1 MVDKSQVVEALRK
14 VVDPEIGRNIIDL
27 NMLRSIRIQGKSV
40 SVTVALTV
48 PTCPLADK
56 IKADVEDKIRGIEGV
71 ERAEVQFTSM
81 TEEERE
87 QIFSRFDPSK
97 VIVKLPKMGIKHI
110 VAVTSGKGGVGKSVV
125 TGLLAVNFKRLGF
138 DVGILDADLTGSSIA
153 KIFRVDRVVIDSSGI
168 TPAVTNLGI
177 KILSMN
183 LILERDEDPV
193 IWRGPIINKALKQLY
208 LNAKW
213 GSLDYLLIDLPPGT
227 SDAPLTIFQAFPV
240 DGIVVVTSPQELV
253 GMVVGKAMNMA
264 KRMRVQ
270 ILGLIE
276 NMSYFECPKCGE
288 KMELYGASKGDE
300 VAKRQGI
307 PFLGAMPVDPRISRL
322 CDSGRIENYSSPL
335 FTKIANKVVDAL
347 NETRVPPIMPPI
359 ACSTDLRKVK
369 SLEGKWKEGF

>member
-14 VVDPEIGRNIIDL
+14 VVDPEIGVNIVDL
-27 NMLRSIRIQGKSV
+27 NMLRGIRIRGKSV
-40 SVTVALTV
+40 SVTIALTV
-48 PTCPLADK
+48 PSCPLVDK
-56 IKADVEDKIRGIEGV
+56 IKADVEDAIRGIKGV

-87 QIFSRFDPSK
+87 EIFSRFDPRK
-97 VIVKLPKMGIKHI
+97 VVMKLPKMGIRHI

-125 TGLLAVNFKRLGF
+125 TGLLAVNFRRLGF
-138 DVGILDADLTGSSIA
+138 DVGILDGDLTGSSIA
-153 KIFRVDRVVIDSSGI
+153 KIFRMDRVVIDSSGI

-183 LILERDEDPV
+183 LILERAEDPV
-193 IWRGPIINKALKQLY
+193 IWRGPLINKALKELY
-208 LNAKW
+208 LGAKW
-213 GSLDYLLIDLPPGT
+213 GSLDYLVIDLPPGT
-227 SDAPLTIFQAFPV
+227 SDAPLTIFQAFPI

-253 GMVVGKAMNMA
+253 GMVVGKAINMA
-264 KRMRVQ
+264 KRMGVR

-288 KMELYGASKGDE
+288 RMELYGTSRGDV

-322 CDSGRIENYSSPL
+322 CDSGRIENYNSPL
-335 FTKIANKVVDAL
+335 FTKIAKKVLDAL
-347 NETRVPPIMPPI
+347 NETRIPPVMPPM
-359 ACSTDLRKVK
+359 ACSTGICK
-369 SLEGKWKEGF
+369 G